1 VKKKLIP
8 LSSLAIGKKAIISK
22 TTYSD
27 LESRRM
33 LDLGIIEGTHIIPL
47 YKNPFGNP
55 TAYSIRGGVF
65 ALREETAKNI
75 LVKRV

>member
-1 VKKKLIP
+1 MKKKLIP
-8 LSSLAIGKKAIISK
+8 LSSLPIGKKGIIFK
-22 TTYSD
+22 TTFSD
-27 LESRRM
+27 IESRRM

-47 YKNPFGNP
+47 YKSPFGNP

-75 LVKRV
+75 LVKKI